1 MAVPVIVSLP
11 SFLLIFNTPSILGQ
25 PSWLV
30 LACATPPAAALIA
43 HAAIAAMVFRREAM
57 V

>member
-1 MAVPVIVSLP
+1 
-11 SFLLIFNTPSILGQ
+11 LGQ

-43 HAAIAAMVFRREAM
+43 HAAIAAMLFRLQTMR
-57 V
+57 